1 MRGVADDMCQD
12 WLGTNP
18 ASSAKTTQAFRSL
31 KDARS
36 VTSTRLHE
44 EHNNHTKPDLNR
56 FRLPYAYKLKIVSLN
71 ARSLLK
77 PTMHQQ
83 IITYMKEHRIQVLC
97 LQETKSRTTTQYL
110 VDNFT
115 FMTASTAGSQ
125 QQEHAG
131 VGFVLS
137 PDARSALLRTTCI
150 HSRLA
155 TITLLLASG
164 EVTIVNT
171 RVPHSGRPE
180 EERQARF
187 DELQQLVERVQ
198 NKRPFIVIGD
208 MNSRL

>member
-44 EHNNHTKPDLNR
+44 EHNNHTKPNLNR

-83 IITYMKEHRIQVLC
+83 IITYMKEHRIQVL
-97 LQETKSRTTTQYL
+97 
-110 VDNFT
+110 F
-115 FMTASTAGSQ
+115 
-125 QQEHAG
+125 
-131 VGFVLS
+131 
-137 PDARSALLRTTCI
+137 AR
-150 HSRLA
+150 
-155 TITLLLASG
+155 
-164 EVTIVNT
+164 
-171 RVPHSGRPE
+171 
-180 EERQARF
+180 
-187 DELQQLVERVQ
+187 
-198 NKRPFIVIGD
+198 NKE
-208 MNSRL
+208 